1 MSQNYHL
8 IRVRMPDSFIEEGE
22 VGKASKMS
30 INLVNISQNGK
41 PPEGDIL
48 VLISSFLP
56 STGEQG
62 PEQKVLQLNSQA
74 EGQNSLRQ
82 TIMCN
87 YNNKSNEKL
96 VKETV

>member
-8 IRVRMPDSFIEEGE
+8 IRVWMPDSFTEEGE
-22 VGKASKMS
+22 VGKPSKMS
-30 INLVNISQNGK
+30 TNLVNISQNGK

-56 STGEQG
+56 FTDGQG

-74 EGQNSLRQ
+74 EGQDSPRQ

-96 VKETV
+96 LKETV